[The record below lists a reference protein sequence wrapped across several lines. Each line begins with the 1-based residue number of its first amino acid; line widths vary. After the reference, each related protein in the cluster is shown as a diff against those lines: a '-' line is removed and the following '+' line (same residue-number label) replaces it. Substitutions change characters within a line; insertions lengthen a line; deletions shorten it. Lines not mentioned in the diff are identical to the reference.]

1 MKLKLVKTSLSKNE
15 ELFPFLE
22 TLSNNINL
30 KLPKKRNN
38 NIDFTIKVL
47 QKREPNNQDEL
58 F

>member
-1 MKLKLVKTSLSKNE
+1 MKLKLVKTSLAKNE